1 MNALIIVTLAAVL
14 IAAVSTGVVRR
25 GAQHRQTLLIM
36 KNGVLPDW
44 WPKGWLRF
52 IGVIQQLF
60 FWGAVVLVIM
70 LLVYQVTHHVTFALI
85 LMSIISSVFI
95 WMVGSFLGMFCSS
108 EILIKRA
115 RKYGGV
121 DLPKECF

>member
-1 MNALIIVTLAAVL
+1 VL
-14 IAAVSTGVVRR
+14 IAAISTGVVRR

-52 IGVIQQLF
+52 IGVIQLLF

-70 LLVYQVTHHVTFALI
+70 LLVYQVTHQVPLALI
-85 LMSIISSVFI
+85 LMSVFSSIFI
-95 WMVGSFLGMFCSS
+95 WMIGSFLGMFCLSG
-108 EILIKRA
+108 ILIKRA